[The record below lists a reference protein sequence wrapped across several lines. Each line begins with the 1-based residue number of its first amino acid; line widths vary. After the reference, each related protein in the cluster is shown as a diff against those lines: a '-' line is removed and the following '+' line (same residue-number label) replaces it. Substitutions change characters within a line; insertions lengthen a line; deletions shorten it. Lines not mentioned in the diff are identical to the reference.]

1 MSQAQPKQHV
11 FRRPYDHTFSRRRY
25 GVVALGPITILALLV
40 ACLGCDTTPPKP
52 RLLLYCGAG
61 IRPPVAEL
69 AQRFG
74 AKYGIVVECDYAG
87 SEMLLSRIKLSGRG
101 DLYMPGDVHY
111 VEQAVEQ
118 SLVESH
124 ESVCYFIPTILVQ
137 KDNPKKIRT
146 LDDLTRPD
154 VTVGLGNPEAC
165 AIGRKTLKLLEKN
178 GIAPDDL
185 NVKFR
190 SLTANE
196 LGIHIELKKL
206 DAVIVWDAVG
216 AYFADKADRVPI
228 PPEKNVVS
236 TVAVGLLTSSKQPA
250 LAAEFVE
257 YVTSEEGKAIFEK
270 HHYTTKLPE

>member
-1 MSQAQPKQHV
+1 MLN
-11 FRRPYDHTFSRRRY
+11 RRRY
-25 GVVALGPITILALLV
+25 GFVTFLAVSV
-40 ACLGCDTTPPKP
+40 ACLGCNGTAPSQPK
-52 RLLLYCGAG
+52 LLLYCGAG

-69 AQRFG
+69 AERFG
-74 AKYGIVVECDYAG
+74 AEHGVVVECDYAG
-87 SEMLLSRIKLSGRG
+87 SEVLLSRIKLNGRG
-101 DLYMPGDVHY
+101 DLYMPGDVQY
-111 VEQAVEQ
+111 VEQAAEQ
-118 SLVESH
+118 GLVESH
-124 ESVCYFIPTILVQ
+124 EPVCYFIPTILVQ
-137 KDNPKKIRT
+137 KGNPKNIRT

-178 GIAPDDL
+178 GIKPDDL

-190 SLTANE
+190 TLTVNE

-206 DAVIVWDAVG
+206 DAVIVWDALG
-216 AYFADKADRVPI
+216 AYFAEKADRVPI

-250 LAAEFVE
+250 LAAEFID
-257 YVTSEEGKAIFEK
+257 YVISQEGKAMFEK